1 MSATHSAAT
10 RRGDGRRRTL
20 PRAGAARRTEDQ
32 PLPPGLLPLLRGA
45 DLGTRARSLWQVQR
59 QAGNRAAQLVL
70 QRQAVTDAQQ
80 WDQDWAAHPDQQR
93 RFRGGGRPTGTP
105 RQRYDVLAPLY
116 KARGIPRP
124 MVYLATSITTAR
136 FFDFETPAHVDL
148 AAALRTAE
156 ATLRAGG
163 VTAAPVT
170 KVWALNP
177 RTTSAGGWS
186 NHADGRAVDIDP
198 GTNPH
203 LTSKAQRRIISLVTG
218 TDMEAGGQGYD
229 AMKNASDTFRVL
241 YNPVGL
247 RWRILVLSAAEARTK
262 AAVST
267 ATAERDRLRAERAAV
282 VAARAAA
289 RQELRTLPRGRRA
302 TAEQKT
308 RAAELAAVVQERS
321 AALTALDRR
330 LKLHGATLKKQSAAA
345 KSAAQDRGL
354 LEKHLARYE
363 AVDSAL
369 AGLETEVAAL
379 PAAVAALE
387 AQIARSRQGEQESRA
402 LGDTRGAAAERRLR
416 AGLQKEL
423 KRRRADLNRK
433 TKDLKKKRGSRDRD
447 PLRTYGA
454 QGFLNLPKE
463 LVEAMTGAGLRWGG
477 NWKGAK
483 DFMHFDL

>member
-20 PRAGAARRTEDQ
+20 PRAGAARRTEDRQ
-32 PLPPGLLPLLRGA
+32 LSLGLLPLLRSA

-59 QAGNRAAQLVL
+59 QAGNRAAQVVL

-80 WDQDWAAHPDQQR
+80 WAQDWAAYPAQQR
-93 RFRGGGRPTGTP
+93 HFQGKGRPTGTP

-116 KARGIPRP
+116 KAHGIPRP

-136 FFDFETPAHVDL
+136 FFGFSTPAHVDL

-177 RTTSAGGWS
+177 RTTSAGSWS

-198 GTNPH
+198 GSNPH

-218 TDMEAGGQGYD
+218 TDMDAGSQGYD
-229 AMKNASDTFRVL
+229 AMKNASNTFRML
-241 YNPVGL
+241 YNPAGL
-247 RWRILVLSAAEARTK
+247 RWRILVLTAVETRKK

-267 ATAERDRLRAERAAV
+267 ATAERDRLRAERAFTA
-282 VAARAAA
+282 AARAAA

-302 TAEQKT
+302 TAEQKAL
-308 RAAELAAVVQERS
+308 AAELTVAAQERS
-321 AALTALDRR
+321 AALTALDGR
-330 LKLHGATLKKQSAAA
+330 LKLHGATLKKQSTEA
-345 KSAAQDRGL
+345 KSAARDRAL

-369 AGLETEVAAL
+369 AGLETEVAVL

-387 AQIARSRQGEQESRA
+387 AQIARSQQGEQDNKA
-402 LGDTRGAAAERRLR
+402 LGDNRGAAAERRLR
-416 AGLQKEL
+416 AELQKEL
-423 KRRRADLNRK
+423 KRRKADLARK
-433 TKDLKKKRGSRDRD
+433 TKDLGKKRAARDRD

-463 LVEAMTGAGLRWGG
+463 VVEAMTGAGLRWGG

>member
-1 MSATHSAAT
+1 MTATHSTAT
-10 RRGDGRRRTL
+10 RRGDGRRRSL

-32 PLPPGLLPLLRGA
+32 PLPPGLVPLLRGA
-45 DLGTRARSLWQVQR
+45 DRGTRARSLEQVQR

-70 QRQAVTDAQQ
+70 QRQAVPDAQQ
-80 WDQDWAAHPDQQR
+80 WDQDWAAHPAQQR
-93 RFRGGGRPTGTP
+93 HFRGKGRPTGTP

-124 MVYLATSITTAR
+124 MVYLATSIATAR
-136 FFDFETPAHVDL
+136 FFGFSTPAHVDL
-148 AAALRTAE
+148 ATALRTAE

-203 LTSKAQRRIISLVTG
+203 LTSKAQRRVISLVTG
-218 TDMEAGGQGYD
+218 TDMNAGGQGYD
-229 AMKNASDTFRVL
+229 VMKNASHTFRLL

-247 RWRILVLSAAEARTK
+247 RWRILVLTAAETRK
-262 AAVST
+262 MAAVST
-267 ATAERDRLRAERAAV
+267 TTAERDRLRSERATV
-282 VAARAAA
+282 LAARNAA

-302 TAEQKT
+302 TAEQKA
-308 RAAELAAVVQERS
+308 RAAELTTAVRDRS
-321 AALTALDRR
+321 ASLTALDGK
-330 LKLHGATLKKQSAAA
+330 LKLHGATLRKQSAAA
-345 KSAAQDRGL
+345 KSASQDRAL
-354 LEKHLARYE
+354 LERHLARFE

-369 AGLETEVAAL
+369 TGLESEVAAL

-387 AQIARSRQGEQESRA
+387 EQITRSQQGEQESTTR
-402 LGDTRGAAAERRLR
+402 GDTRGAAAERRLR

-423 KRRRADLNRK
+423 KRRKAELARK
-433 TKDLKKKRGSRDRD
+433 TKDVGKKRTARDQD

-454 QGFLNLPKE
+454 KGFLNLPKE
-463 LVEAMTGAGLRWGG
+463 VVEAMTGAGLRWGG